1 MDHKMIIHLK
11 CCRCNWNTSTVH
23 HLDCR
28 VQYSIFYIPAGV
40 YWTPWFPYSSPN
52 LHALCLLCDSLPT
65 ELTYTA
71 KPYSTTPCTLV
82 RLPDSWPNSTDT
94 TPLTIFLTRFPSFL
108 LCPLL
113 PGWRQISLCRSII
126 KLARVYVTGWA
137 FSPLGCYFT
146 RARAL
151 STHISRESRSGS

>member
-71 KPYSTTPCTLV
+71 KPYSTTP
-82 RLPDSWPNSTDT
+82 LPLSKT
-94 TPLTIFLTRFPSFL
+94 TWFLTQLHWHDSPNYFL
-108 LCPLL
+108 DKIPLL
-113 PGWRQISLCRSII
+113 PPLPSPPWLEANQFMPEYYQVSQGLCYR
-126 KLARVYVTGWA
+126 LG
-137 FSPLGCYFT
+137 FLPLGMLFYPSQGT
-146 RARAL
+146 VYPY
-151 STHISRESRSGS
+151 